1 MERLQKIIQKA
12 GIASRRKAEELIT
25 SGRVKVNGE
34 KVTVLGTKA
43 GFDDDIRVDGKKVK
57 IVDLAYYILYKP
69 EGYLSTTNDNFNRLT
84 VMDLMPVDINVFP
97 VGRLDYNTSGLLIM
111 TNDGEF
117 SHALTHPSFKLEK
130 EYYVKV
136 EGLLRKEETR
146 DMCNGIDLG
155 DFFTQKARIT
165 NVKYDEKKENSFC
178 NITITEGKYHQVKR
192 MFEKFGH
199 KVTRLKRVRYGTLDL
214 KGMNKGDY
222 RILKIH
228 EMKKLWNLSLN
239 GKW

>member
-84 VMDLMPVDINVFP
+84 VMDLMPAEVNVFP

-239 GKW
+239 GK

>member
-239 GKW
+239 GK

>member
-84 VMDLMPVDINVFP
+84 VMDLMPAEVNVFP